1 MKITNHQRKPGKRR
15 IMVQIWRQLAE
26 AVKRGFDRLHIKRD
40 GYLNEI
46 FKAEIEALDREVTFR
61 NSDAVRARLQEVKLP
76 NRVPQTIEL
85 DDAVIERMDTVL
97 RAKNIPRDSF
107 INRVL
112 FFLVA
117 PKHMI
122 DRLCMDYE
130 GNGDDGPLKPLDE
143 AQSTLHN
150 PFRRYRD
157 ANNGQFYT
165 IACFHEASFGPA
177 GPNLF
182 ALNTAISDEDWAR
195 FNAEPLQFDGGLI
208 FEDAVGVTHA

>member
-1 MKITNHQRKPGKRR
+1 MDIANQQRKPGKRR
-15 IMVQIWRQLAE
+15 IMVQIWGQLAD
-26 AVKRGFDRLHIKRD
+26 AIKRGFNKLHIKRD
-40 GYLNEI
+40 GYLNELL
-46 FKAEIEALDREVTFR
+46 KAEIEALDREVTFR

-76 NRVPQTIEL
+76 NRTKQTIEL
-85 DDAVIERMDTVL
+85 DDAVIERMEAVL
-97 RAKNIPRDSF
+97 SAKNIPRDSF

-122 DRLCMDYE
+122 DRLGMDYE
-130 GNGDDGPLKPLDE
+130 GSSDDGPLKPLDE

-157 ANNGQFYT
+157 ANNGRFYT
-165 IACFHEASFGPA
+165 IACFNEASFGPA

-182 ALNTAISDEDWAR
+182 ALNTAIADEDWAR

-208 FEDAVGVTHA
+208 FEDDVGVTHA